1 MRMHNLLR
9 MFTLTGIGLLI
20 SISNNASAQ
29 FPTFDISA
37 IKEGITSNIEL
48 VKQSKIVTDATAT
61 AGKIN
66 AGIGDAKGSMSK
78 FAGDN
83 LAKAQ
88 EKAEKLKKEKERIE
102 EKKKKYDEYKAEVEA
117 KKKEMEEAKARIEAA
132 KAEVNDAKDMASSAK
147 DLASSA
153 VSDAKGTVQS
163 KVSDAKSQAG
173 VSPESST
180 ASAAPSSQ
188 VSVAVPNSNN
198 KNYEPAVQEIQPQIE
213 RIPSTVYEQEEL
225 PQIMEEAPI
234 ADTAEDTEELE
245 GKDLAVQEERDALD
259 HEMAELEVDAMMA
272 QTPEEKAAVEEK
284 KKELQERIDAFEAKN
299 VAPEKAAEGL
309 TADGAVKTDAAPMGR
324 RPFGTQALKATA
336 EAKAEKVS
344 TDGANS
350 AEAKEPQAFHRA
362 KILDGETS
370 SDAGIEPQD
379 FHRAKILDGETSTKM
394 EVPESHRP
402 KILDEYKPQQQK
414 APAAGGFRKRA
425 VPMKSSSLEN
435 TTERQLAR
443 SFSETLVFAAAGM
456 DEMPDGTQDG
466 VFIVADRMARE
477 CEINVK
483 DLDDQKVMDD
493 CIKKLVA
500 LKSSKDSAIAQEG
513 NAIYRSI
520 MQETVNALTAESMA
534 QKNIAA
540 TYEEK
545 VLEKL
550 EKDIANTKN
559 SRDDTGSLAMTN
571 KELQYLLNRIL
582 TIYSSQLSLNAL
594 QQIGGFDSSYYSK
607 DGTVTDTVDGEE

>member
-188 VSVAVPNSNN
+188 VSVAVPNSDN
-198 KNYEPAVQEIQPQIE
+198 KNYEPMVQEMQPQIE

-234 ADTAEDTEELE
+234 ATDAENTDELE
-245 GKDLAVQEERDALD
+245 GKELAVQEERDALD

-299 VAPEKAAEGL
+299 AAPEKAAAEAL
-309 TADGAVKTDAAPMGR
+309 TADGSAKADAAPMGR
-324 RPFGTQALKATA
+324 RPFGTQALKVNV
-336 EAKAEKVS
+336 EAKAELKA
-344 TDGANS
+344 DGQGQ
-350 AEAKEPQAFHRA
+350 EIPKRAKILDGETSSDASIEPQAFHRA
-362 KILDGETS
+362 KILDG
-370 SDAGIEPQD
+370 D
-379 FHRAKILDGETSTKM
+379 TSTKM

-402 KILDEYKPQQQK
+402 KILDEYKQQQQK

-435 TTERQLAR
+435 GMERQFAR
-443 SFSETLVFAAAGM
+443 SFNETLVFAAAGM

-513 NAIYRSI
+513 NAVYRSI

-594 QQIGGFDSSYYSK
+594 QQIGGFDSSYYSQ
-607 DGTVTDTVDGEE
+607 DGTVTDTADGEK